1 MTSRFALDK
10 LSKQS
15 KAVLIIGFVLAVVA
29 LFNIWDQQEEAWFE
43 ELKQDVLENTLIL
56 GGKLEVIERELQGIL
71 SLYNASEFVTQEEFE
86 TYAIPILKNNTYI
99 QSLSWLPRISHS
111 QRKFYEEKMASSG
124 YPDYRVTEESPEG
137 VLIEAKAREE
147 YFPVHYVEPLKRND
161 ALFGFDLASI
171 PSIHQT
177 IRESRDTARIMAS
190 VRFARQQENQNH
202 AGIFVFAPYYE
213 TKTIPVSLETR
224 REKLNGFLVG
234 FYRVNEM
241 MNQMV
246 QPYQAQGINLVV
258 YDGDTTDDKNK
269 LYGEPLSNPRREI
282 NNLIHFANRNWFL
295 LWQGSDEFHNGPK
308 RASAWWVAGS
318 IQIFAVF
325 LAIIFEMMAT
335 RTRQV
340 TDQVRIRTEELT
352 LANENLRLE
361 IDARSKAEKE
371 LQSAKEEAE
380 SANKAKSAFLA
391 NMSHEI
397 RTPMNA
403 ILGYSQILKHSQ
415 HIDPSEKNNVEN
427 ILRSGDHLLHI
438 INDILDISKIEA
450 GKMELNSG
458 DFDLIELI
466 DEISAMTKPRCQEKQ
481 IEWRV
486 ECPQE
491 ESIPVRGDEIKLKQI
506 LINLLGNA
514 VKFVDA
520 GEITLR
526 VVRKKKNQFLFEVI
540 DTGQGI
546 AREHQDSV
554 FEPFHQEAEGAK
566 KGGTG
571 LGLAIVKKQIELMEG
586 KLTLNSELGKGSR
599 FSFTLLLPPANESL
613 KASQKRKFQLFH
625 LPEGVNIKALVVDD
639 NEQNREVLSEILKSA
654 GIEVANAVN
663 GKDAVDQ
670 VRNQVPDIV
679 FMDLRMPVMD
689 GFQALDAI
697 KKDFSLHKSKTKLVA
712 ISASAF
718 EYQRESTLMKGFDD
732 FIPKPFHVEDIFNCM
747 NKLLGLEFLHEEMKL
762 PSEKT
767 GSERILELPKIRLSK
782 DLLQRLKKSA
792 DLSNLTDLKIC
803 MKELESLGEGGQSL
817 LLHLKPYVG
826 KYDMN
831 GIFTLLQQVNHEPEA

>member
-1 MTSRFALDK
+1 MASRFALDK
-10 LSKQS
+10 VSRQS
-15 KAVLIIGFVLAVVA
+15 KAVLIGGFVLAVIA
-29 LFNIWDQQEEAWFE
+29 LFNIWEQQEDIWYE

-56 GGKLEVIERELQGIL
+56 GGKLQVIERDLQGIL
-71 SLYNASEFVTQEEFE
+71 SLYNASEFVTHEEFE
-86 TYAIPILKNNTYI
+86 TYVIPILKNNTYI

-111 QRKFYEEKMASSG
+111 QRAFYEEKMASSG
-124 YPDYRVTEESPEG
+124 YPDYHITEESPEG
-137 VLIEAKAREE
+137 ILIEAKERDE

-171 PSIHQT
+171 PSINRT
-177 IRESRDTARIMAS
+177 IHESRDTAKIMATEK
-190 VRFARQQENQNH
+190 FTLLKEDQNH

-213 TKTIPVSLETR
+213 TKTIPVSLENR
-224 REKLNGFLVG
+224 RDKLNGFLVG
-234 FYRVNEM
+234 FYRVSEM

-258 YDGDTTDDKNK
+258 YDGDTLDNKNK
-269 LYGEPLSNPRREI
+269 LYGEPLPHPRREI
-282 NNLIHFANRNWFL
+282 NSLIHFANRNWFL

-308 RASAWWVAGS
+308 KVSAWWVAGS
-318 IQIFAVF
+318 IQIFSVF
-325 LAIIFEMMAT
+325 LAIIFEMMAN

-352 LANENLRLE
+352 TANENLRLE

-371 LQSAKEEAE
+371 LHAAKEEAE

-403 ILGYSQILKHSQ
+403 ILGYSQILKHSR
-415 HIDPSEKNNVEN
+415 HIDPGEKKNVEN
-427 ILRSGDHLLHI
+427 ILQSGDHLLHI

-450 GKMELNSG
+450 GKMELNVN

-466 DEISAMTKPRCQEKQ
+466 NEISAMTQPRCQEKQ
-481 IEWRV
+481 IEWCI
-486 ECPQE
+486 EWPQE

-514 VKFVDA
+514 VKFVDT
-520 GEITLR
+520 GKITLR
-526 VVRKKKNQFLFEVI
+526 VVRKNKNHFLFEVI

-546 AREHQDSV
+546 AREHQGSV

-571 LGLAIVKKQIELMEG
+571 LGLAIVKKQIELMGG
-586 KLTLNSELGKGSR
+586 KLTLDSEPGKGSR
-599 FSFTLLLPPANESL
+599 FSFSLLLPQAKEGATAN
-613 KASQKRKFQLFH
+613 KKRNFRLLH
-625 LPEGVNIKALVVDD
+625 LPEGVHVNALVVDD
-639 NEQNREVLSEILKSA
+639 NEQNREVLSEILKSS

-663 GKDAVDQ
+663 GKDALD
-670 VRNQVPDIV
+670 RMRKKVPDIV
-679 FMDLRMPVMD
+679 FMDLRMPVMN

-697 KKDFSLHKSKTKLVA
+697 KNIPRINKMKTKWVA

-732 FIPKPFHVEDIFNCM
+732 FIPKPFHVEDIFDCLK
-747 NKLLGLEFLHEEMKL
+747 KLLGLEFIDEEPPL
-762 PSEKT
+762 PSGTTTT
-767 GSERILELPKIRLSK
+767 GKILEISKIRLSK
-782 DLLQRLKKSA
+782 DLLQRLTQAA
-792 DLSNLTDLKIC
+792 DLSNLTDLKLY
-803 MKELESLGEGGQSL
+803 MKELDSLGEEGQSL
-817 LLHLKPYVG
+817 LQHLKPFVS
-826 KYDMN
+826 KFDMN
-831 GIFTLLQQVNHEPEA
+831 GILTLLQQVKHEPE